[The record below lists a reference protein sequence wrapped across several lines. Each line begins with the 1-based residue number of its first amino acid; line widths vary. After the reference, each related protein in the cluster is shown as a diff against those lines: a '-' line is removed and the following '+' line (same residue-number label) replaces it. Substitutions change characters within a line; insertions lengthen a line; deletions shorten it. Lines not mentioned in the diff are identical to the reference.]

1 MTKPAHLLS
10 NGLWFDNNA
19 EEAIKFYVSLFPNS
33 EIISESRYGK
43 EGFEIHGRPEGTI
56 MAMSF
61 TLSGSE
67 FVAINGGPIF
77 KMNPSI
83 SFFIMCETAAEAD
96 KFWNALVDG
105 GEVLMA
111 LDKYDWSERYGWL
124 NDRYGVSWQIYTGQ
138 ANAANQKIV
147 PAFMFVGE
155 QAGRAEEA
163 INFYTSI
170 FKNSEIEGIMHY
182 PPGGIDPEGTV
193 AHAQFTLSGQVF
205 MALDSAMEHKFQFN
219 EGVSIIVNCSNQ
231 EEIDYYWNKL
241 TAGGKEVQCGWL
253 KDKFGVSWQVV
264 PVQLGEMLSSGD
276 KEQTARVTKA
286 FLKMIKFDIQ
296 ELKEAFNG

>member
-1 MTKPAHLLS
+1 MSKPAHLFS

-19 EEAIKFYVSLFPNS
+19 EEAIKFYVSLFPDS

-43 EGFEIHGRPEGTI
+43 EGFEIHGRPEGSI
-56 MAMSF
+56 MAMNFS
-61 TLSGSE
+61 LSGSE

-83 SFFIMCETAAEAD
+83 SYFIMCETPAEAD
-96 KFWNALVDG
+96 KFWNALVEG

-124 NDRYGVSWQIYTGQ
+124 NDKYGVSWQIYTGP
-138 ANAANQKIV
+138 ANATKQKIV

-170 FKNSEIEGIMHY
+170 FKNSEIEGIMRY
-182 PPGGIDPEGTV
+182 PPGGVDPEGTV

-231 EEIDYYWNKL
+231 EEIDYYWKKL
-241 TAGGKEVQCGWL
+241 TDGGKEVQCGWL

-264 PVQLGEMLSSGD
+264 PKQLGEMLSSGD